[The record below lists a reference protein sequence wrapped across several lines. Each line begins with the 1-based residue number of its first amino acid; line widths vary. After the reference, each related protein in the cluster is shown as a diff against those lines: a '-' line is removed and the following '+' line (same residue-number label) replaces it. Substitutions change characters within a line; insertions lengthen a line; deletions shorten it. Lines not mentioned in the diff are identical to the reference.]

1 MVFGTHIFILLF
13 VGVLKN
19 LLSSK
24 ALVNVNKY
32 HEKMY
37 ILGITFLKVCTLHIR
52 LYKHRTWF
60 LVVVFFFIISNTYT
74 FEYISLLYFAAKYWF
89 PYKIL
94 DLGLKK
100 KYDCKTLPLPPPY
113 FLLLFDRKFAHYIG
127 HLRNRCNDIPF
138 IFFIYITKL

>member
-1 MVFGTHIFILLF
+1 MILKDLVFGTHIFILLF

-60 LVVVFFFIISNTYT
+60 LVVVFFLLLFQIPTPLNTSLY
-74 FEYISLLYFAAKYWF
+74 YISLQNIDSRVKYWTWGWK
-89 PYKIL
+89 KIWL
-94 DLGLKK
+94 QNIA
-100 KYDCKTLPLPPPY
+100 PPPS
-113 FLLLFDRKFAHYIG
+113 LFSFAIWQKVCTLYWT
-127 HLRNRCNDIPF
+127 F
-138 IFFIYITKL
+138 TK

>member
-60 LVVVFFFIISNTYT
+60 LVVVFFIIISNTYT

-100 KYDCKTLPLPPPY
+100 NMIAKHCPSPL
-113 FLLLFDRKFAHYIG
+113 L
-127 HLRNRCNDIPF
+127 
-138 IFFIYITKL
+138 IFFCYLTGSLHIILDIYEIDATTYRLFLSFT